1 MWLLRGPDL
10 LGQRT
15 DSRHALPLGTLL
27 DSGYA
32 TRVWIV
38 WLLASVSNHL
48 RIHLK
53 VGTRLKMGDGAQV
66 AGGVPRAVTL
76 SEQSARSQR
85 CALRGVDDTSYV
97 PIWDRIVQ
105 TCFTDQLAGI
115 VLGTV
120 GRYPRCLV
128 GWVGCRSAVVC
139 SEEAESQSSSA
150 W

>member
-1 MWLLRGPDL
+1 M
-10 LGQRT
+10 
-15 DSRHALPLGTLL
+15 
-27 DSGYA
+27 
-32 TRVWIV
+32 
-38 WLLASVSNHL
+38 
-48 RIHLK
+48 
-53 VGTRLKMGDGAQV
+53 

-128 GWVGCRSAVVC
+128 GRVGCRSAVVC
-139 SEEAESQSSSA
+139 SEEAESVVKRLVTRHNSSIDWTDVLTYTCGVSVRQEEFGEILSLGQSESLQSSEA
-150 W
+150 